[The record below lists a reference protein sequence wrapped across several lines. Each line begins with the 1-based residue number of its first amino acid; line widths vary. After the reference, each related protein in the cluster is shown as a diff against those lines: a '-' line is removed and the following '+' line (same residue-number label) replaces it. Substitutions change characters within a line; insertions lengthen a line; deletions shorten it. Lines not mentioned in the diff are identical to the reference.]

1 MSQRALLR
9 KGDESSAGGVVLEG
23 IENVRHYGVARTFV
37 GAEVFC
43 PACNSIGYIEAQG
56 QRLPMSMFGKE
67 QALEDDIC
75 RCKCDPPPRM
85 IASQHTAV
93 QNFDSAIQAARSP
106 AGNSG
111 YGIAAGAAVVGT
123 ATAWASTSA
132 PASAAPTSAA
142 EPSTLLGDAQP
153 FEYSADAPANGA
165 FDVAAGGYTLT
176 PEQQEDCM
184 GRWEKDQDDCY
195 TFAKMMGGSRGVA
208 MCLDK
213 ARFRYNLCMGYTR
226 PL

>member
-23 IENVRHYGVARTFV
+23 IEAVQHYGVPRTFV

-43 PACNSIGYIEAQG
+43 PTCNSIGHIEAQG

-106 AGNSG
+106 GGNSG
-111 YGIAAGAAVVGT
+111 YGMAAGAAVVGT
-123 ATAWASTSA
+123 ATAWAASST
-132 PASAAPTSAA
+132 PASASANSSEA
-142 EPSTLLGDAQP
+142 VEPSTLLGDAEPLTYREGPVIGNAQELAARGVSAAQEAEC
-153 FEYSADAPANGA
+153 FEQYEFDLKECEFYSAM
-165 FDVAAGGYTLT
+165 T
-176 PEQQEDCM
+176 
-184 GRWEKDQDDCY
+184 QDRY
-195 TFAKMMGGSRGVA
+195 TFIACKAQAFTKYNQCRG
-208 MCLDK
+208 
-213 ARFRYNLCMGYTR
+213 Y
-226 PL
+226 